1 MKMIMAL
8 IEPQKLP
15 EVKQAL
21 YDIHVHSM
29 TVSTAMGCSQD
40 VGFKETYRGVE
51 VDMYLFKK
59 LRLEV
64 AVNDDRA
71 EMVIDAICRSARMEL
86 DRNHGMV
93 FVYDLVDCVKVTG
106 ERGAS
111 IL

>member
-1 MKMIMAL
+1 MIMAL

-21 YDIHVHSM
+21 YDIHIHSM
-29 TVSTAMGCSQD
+29 TVSSAMGCSQD
-40 VGFKETYRGVE
+40 VGFKEAYRGVE

-71 EMVIDAICRSARMEL
+71 ETVIEAICRSARMDLE
-86 DRNHGMV
+86 RNHGMV
-93 FVYDLVDCVKVTG
+93 FVYELVDCVKVTG